1 MKKFNI
7 FALSALVA
15 VLIAGLASCSETSDE
30 VEEFADWQNVNSTYF
45 DKTYA
50 EAKKKA
56 DAGDASCKVLRSTL
70 WKTRWQ
76 PTLTT
81 ISS

>member
-7 FALSALVA
+7 FAISALVA
-15 VLIAGLASCSETSDE
+15 VLIAGLASCSETSDD
-30 VEEFADWQNVNSTYF
+30 VEEFADWQNVNASYF

-56 DAGDASCKVLRSTL
+56 DAGDASCKVLRAYNIEENVATHS
-70 WKTRWQ
+70 
-76 PTLTT
+76 TT
-81 ISS
+81 ISL

>member
-1 MKKFNI
+1 M
-7 FALSALVA
+7 A
-15 VLIAGLASCSETSDE
+15 VLIAGLASCSETSDD
-30 VEEFADWQNVNSTYF
+30 VEEFADWQNVNASYI

-56 DAGDASCKVLRSTL
+56 DAGDASCKVLRAYNIEI
-70 WKTRWQ
+70 RWQ

-81 ISS
+81 TSL